1 MSETQQDVVLQLSRR
16 YAAPR
21 ERVFD
26 AWTSPEVLPDWWAV
40 QPGWTG
46 EIAEIDLR
54 PGGAYRLGMK
64 DPESG
69 KLHIAVGEYTEV
81 NRPEKLA
88 FTWAWEGQE
97 DRPVTLVEI
106 DFVADGD
113 ATEVTLTHSGF
124 ASEESRDSHSH
135 GWNGL
140 LDSLGRYLS

>member
-16 YAAPR
+16 YNASA

-26 AWTSPEVLPDWWAV
+26 AWTSPEVLKEWWALDSD
-40 QPGWTG
+40 WTN
-46 EIAEIDLR
+46 EAAEADPR
-54 PGGAYRLGMK
+54 PGGSYRLGMK

-69 KLHIAVGEYTEV
+69 KMHIAAGEYTEV

-88 FTWAWEGQE
+88 FTWAWEGT
-97 DRPVTLVEI
+97 DGPTTLVEI
-106 DFVADGD
+106 DFVQDGD

-140 LDSLGRYLS
+140 LDSLGRYISG